1 MENKNRLETNELSFE
16 ITKKKDAVEV
26 AIEDRKGNR
35 MDSILKNEDIAK
47 AMTYSHVDMV
57 QHELSTLIDKYE
69 QDLDLKRFKKLKDG
83 AKLTLEWDYHGPD
96 SFNTKNHRIQRRWNQ
111 TLLNRIE
118 EAGLLMHKDVRNI
131 AKYDEEFYPLC
142 IVTSNEDYGI
152 VCDNWKF
159 RIDMEPFQ
167 EKNFRRT
174 RRDGDMIGRDGEES
188 YTVYINS
195 YIPQG
200 TILICS
206 EEDLFSK
213 ELEDFVSICINIKG
227 YK

>member
-1 MENKNRLETNELSFE
+1 MENTNRLEKNELSFD

-26 AIEDRKGNR
+26 AIEDREGKR
-35 MDSILKNEDIAK
+35 MDSILKNEDIAR

-57 QHELSTLIDKYE
+57 QNELSILIDKYE
-69 QDLDLKRFKKLKDG
+69 QELDLKRFKELKGG

-96 SFNTKNHRIQRRWNQ
+96 GFNTNNSRIQRRWNQ
-111 TLLNRIE
+111 TLLNRVE
-118 EAGLLMHKDVRNI
+118 ESGLLMHKDVCNI
-131 AKYDEEFYPLC
+131 SKYDEEFYPLC

-152 VCDNWKF
+152 VCSNWNF
-159 RIDMEPFQ
+159 RSDMGPVQ

-174 RRDGDMIGRDGEES
+174 RRDGYMIGRDGEEEFK
-188 YTVYINS
+188 VYINS